1 MRRMC
6 GMVMFVCFLLTSIV
20 GWVIAA
26 EPNRDIEYPQLTAWV
41 NDYVG
46 VLTDEQR
53 QELNAIL
60 KQFEEATTAQIFVG
74 ILDKLPPG
82 ISLEDYALEL
92 FNNHWKPGQKG
103 VDNGVLFLVFMQD
116 RKLRI
121 SIGYGFET
129 ILTDDI
135 CKSIITDEIV
145 PSFKQGN
152 YYQGRKNGIN
162 KMITIIT
169 NGSK

>member
-1 MRRMC
+1 MCRMNTVR
-6 GMVMFVCFLLTSIV
+6 MSIFLLLSVMV
-20 GWVIAA
+20 GWSIAA
-26 EPNRDIEYPQLTAWV
+26 TPNQDIEYPKLTAWV

-46 VLTDEQR
+46 VLTKEQL

-60 KQFEEATTAQIFVG
+60 KQFEKATTAQIFVG
-74 ILDKLPPG
+74 ILEKLPPG

-121 SIGYGFET
+121 SVGYGFET

-135 CKSIITDEIV
+135 CKSIITNEIV

-152 YYQGRKNGIN
+152 YYQGIKNGIH

-169 NGSK
+169 NASK